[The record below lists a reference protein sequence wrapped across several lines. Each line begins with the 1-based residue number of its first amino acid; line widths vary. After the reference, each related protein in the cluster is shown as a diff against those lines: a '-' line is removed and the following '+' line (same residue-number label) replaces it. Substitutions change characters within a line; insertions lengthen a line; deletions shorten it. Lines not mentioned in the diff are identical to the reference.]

1 MNWKRLGTILFG
13 IFLSAAMV
21 SSAAGQTPMRIA
33 YGSFSGNYLAL
44 WVAVETGAFKEVGL
58 EAQQLYMG
66 GGGTLLTQALIAG
79 DVNIS
84 FSNGGSAIR
93 ATQSGAGLVI
103 IGIVVD
109 RFIFSIYS
117 KPEIRTMADL
127 KGKKLGIIR
136 FGSAT
141 DTSARIALERNG
153 LVPGKDVT
161 LLQLGGLGEM
171 VASLRGGNVDAA
183 ILSPPVMWQ
192 TEKFGFHEL
201 LDLTAM
207 GISYPNPAI
216 VTTRAYIRSH
226 AEEIH
231 KFMRGYAIGAK
242 RMKTNEAQ
250 AKKILMKYT
259 RIEDPEILD
268 RVYRFYFYTLKVLQK
283 APYIT
288 PAAIKGAIE
297 EVAATAPQVKNVP
310 ATTFYDDRFVK
321 ELETSGFLQKL
332 YP

>member
-1 MNWKRLGTILFG
+1 
-13 IFLSAAMV
+13 
-21 SSAAGQTPMRIA
+21 
-33 YGSFSGNYLAL
+33 
-44 WVAVETGAFKEVGL
+44 
-58 EAQQLYMG
+58 
-66 GGGTLLTQALIAG
+66 
-79 DVNIS
+79 
-84 FSNGGSAIR
+84 
-93 ATQSGAGLVI
+93 
-103 IGIVVD
+103 
-109 RFIFSIYS
+109 
-117 KPEIRTMADL
+117 
-127 KGKKLGIIR
+127 
-136 FGSAT
+136 
-141 DTSARIALERNG
+141 
-153 LVPGKDVT
+153 
-161 LLQLGGLGEM
+161 M